1 MDKKTILQIVPSLIS
16 GGVEKCVVEL
26 NEYLVKNGFNS
37 IVLSSG
43 GKLSDL
49 IVRAGGKHIKLNVAT
64 KNPLLIWRNI
74 KKIKKIITDN
84 RVDIVHVMSR
94 APAISAYY
102 ACKKLN
108 VPLVSTIHGRYNY
121 GGSFLF
127 LPLKRKYNSYIHK
140 ADYIIC
146 VSNFIK
152 NYANEHDLSFGTKL
166 QENKVT
172 VIRNGVD
179 TDLFDP
185 KNVSPER
192 MIALSNKLNLP
203 DDKNIILLPGRLTE
217 WKGQLWFLDILSK
230 LKHTNYLCLMLGDGN
245 KRKKYRSA
253 ILAMIDKLNL
263 RGFVMLGDNI
273 SDMQTAYLLS
283 CMVISSSILPEAF
296 GLVSVEA
303 QAMGKMVVATALGGS
318 LETIIDGKTGWLI
331 KPDDK
336 DKFAETIDA
345 VLDMSPEEL
354 RVKGQEARQFII
366 DNYSID
372 KTHSRVVELYNKI
385 LRERS

>member
-1 MDKKTILQIVPSLIS
+1 
-16 GGVEKCVVEL
+16 
-26 NEYLVKNGFNS
+26 
-37 IVLSSG
+37 VL
-43 GKLSDL
+43 
-49 IVRAGGKHIKLNVAT
+49 AGGKHIKLNVAT
-64 KNPLLIWRNI
+64 KNPLFIWRNI

-94 APAISAYY
+94 APAISAYH

-121 GGSFLF
+121 GGSFLS

-172 VIRNGVD
+172 VIHNGVD

-336 DKFAETIDA
+336 DKFAEAIDA

-354 RVKGQEARQFII
+354 RVKGQEARQFIV

-372 KTHSRVVELYNKI
+372 KTHSRIVELYNKI